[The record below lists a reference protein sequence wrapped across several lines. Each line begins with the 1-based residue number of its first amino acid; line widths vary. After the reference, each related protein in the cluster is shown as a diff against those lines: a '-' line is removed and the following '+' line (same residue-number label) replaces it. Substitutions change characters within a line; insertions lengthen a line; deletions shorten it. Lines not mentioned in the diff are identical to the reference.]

1 MHDCFQMNCLFGC
14 EGEKDSIKHYLQC
27 EPLWNQIFQRLRMAP
42 YSQVLDRLGL
52 MNPSRQKLLTL
63 AIAFVVYHKGRAQA
77 RAQGVQMLFDARWIS
92 DAVRAAASTV
102 KLLA

>member
-1 MHDCFQMNCLFGC
+1 
-14 EGEKDSIKHYLQC
+14 
-27 EPLWNQIFQRLRMAP
+27 MAP

-63 AIAFVVYHKGRAQA
+63 AIAFVVYPKGRAQA
-77 RAQGVQMLFDARWIS
+77 RAQGVQMLFNARWIS